1 MPESFDR
8 ARFLKVLALTESD
21 MDSSALATTARQTPW
36 LVRAGWSEVT
46 GESEP

>member
-21 MDSSALATTARQTPW
+21 MDSSALTTTARQTPW

-46 GESEP
+46 EEGEP

>member
-1 MPESFDR
+1 MPESLDR
-8 ARFLKVLALTESD
+8 ARFLKVLALAASD

-36 LVRAGWSEVT
+36 FVRAGWSEVT